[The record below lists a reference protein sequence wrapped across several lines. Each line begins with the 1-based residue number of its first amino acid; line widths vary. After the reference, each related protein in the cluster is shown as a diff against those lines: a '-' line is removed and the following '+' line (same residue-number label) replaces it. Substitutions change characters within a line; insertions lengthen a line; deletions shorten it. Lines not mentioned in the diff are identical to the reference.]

1 MKKSIL
7 FFLSLMVILMAACG
21 SRQEKTGETDDD
33 IMPLVLDDDSTFYG
47 LVCEGTT
54 DTVLVFLSVKNIQD
68 DPDTF
73 NILAASRKQH
83 VLGQLKVGDN
93 IAVVRN
99 VNDSTVA
106 DFVIDMENLQATWCY
121 QVLPTLHVRAD
132 MTGNTTR
139 QKLNNLPDSVREL
152 LTIAREYSMQLKA
165 DHSVMSRGTF
175 NGFEEENQLVDY
187 PIIKR
192 YGLCHLLNGRLLLS
206 EMELDSLG
214 NTYVSST
221 DTADFLLMTPDT
233 LVLRFNEETRHYYPK
248 TQ

>member
-1 MKKSIL
+1 MKKTLL
-7 FFLSLMVILMAACG
+7 FCLLLMVLFIASCG
-21 SRQEKTGETDDD
+21 SQNEKTEAADAD
-33 IMPLVLDDDSTFYG
+33 ILPLVLDGDSTFYG

-54 DTVLVFLSVKNIQD
+54 DTILVFLSVNNIQD

-73 NILAASRKQH
+73 NILSASRKHH
-83 VLGQLKVGDN
+83 VLGQLKIGDN

-99 VNDSTVA
+99 ANDSTVA

-132 MTGNTTR
+132 MKGNTER
-139 QKLNNLPDSVREL
+139 QMLNNLPDSVREL

-165 DHSVMSRGTF
+165 DHSVTSRGKF
-175 NGFEEENQLVDY
+175 NSFEEENQLVDY
-187 PIIKR
+187 PNIKR
-192 YGLCHLLNGRLLLS
+192 YGLWHLLNGRLLLS

-214 NTYVSST
+214 NAYVSST

-233 LVLRFNEETRHYYPK
+233 LVLRFKDETRHYYPK
-248 TQ
+248 AQ